1 MYYRDKKFGKIKARM
16 DRSFILI
23 ATIILSLTP
32 LKAVSQTGYSVLNRL
47 QGKEWVL
54 LFNNTSKN
62 RVYTQTEGFIYVDG
76 KYDTK
81 AEYYLS
87 DTIETVFNKNKGG

>member
-16 DRSFILI
+16 DRFFILI

-62 RVYTQTEGFIYVDG
+62 RVYTQTEGFI
-76 KYDTK
+76 
-81 AEYYLS
+81 
-87 DTIETVFNKNKGG
+87 